1 MSGCFFLNTV
11 YIHISNDYIECFNHW
26 SLNTKLLVG
35 SFNNW
40 PMSSPNLVNSK
51 KRGYKMPPLK
61 NGDKENLANHQ
72 LGHGLSDFAKIWYT
86 GALQVGA
93 GRGMVKI
100 YTHY

>member
-1 MSGCFFLNTV
+1 
-11 YIHISNDYIECFNHW
+11 
-26 SLNTKLLVG
+26 
-35 SFNNW
+35 
-40 PMSSPNLVNSK
+40 
-51 KRGYKMPPLK
+51 MPPLK